1 MPVVGY
7 FTTLEVLGHFLYPV
21 FSFVYKRSI
30 YALYVCL
37 VASRK
42 QSLSVNIANQRPSP
56 SATLQV
62 CSRVISFFSCSCD
75 TSFVIVALI
84 CCKSIVAV

>member
-56 SATLQV
+56 SATLQLV
-62 CSRVISFFSCSCD
+62 AAVGYFAEGRTLSVGRSPHLSRHHV
-75 TSFVIVALI
+75 
-84 CCKSIVAV
+84 